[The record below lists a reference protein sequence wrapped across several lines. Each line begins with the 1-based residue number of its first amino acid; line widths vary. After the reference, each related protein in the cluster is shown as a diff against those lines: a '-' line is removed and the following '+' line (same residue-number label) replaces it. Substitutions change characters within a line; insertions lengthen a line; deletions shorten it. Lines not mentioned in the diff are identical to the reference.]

1 MDNPKRTVA
10 RGYNSITGDYL
21 KLVENMGPTVRD
33 KYLKVIFKRLQKN
46 ARILELGCGA
56 GIPMTQQLVKR
67 FRVVGVD
74 ISREQLLLARGNVP
88 EADFILADMTGLG
101 FADGAFDAVTAF
113 YSITHIPRNEHA
125 ALLAGIYRLL
135 KPGGLLVATMG
146 AGDLPDSVEDNWL
159 GAPMFFSHFDGDTNV
174 ILVKQAGFDI
184 ISAEDENE
192 MEYDQP
198 VCFRWIVANKP
209 EGSNLN

>member
-1 MDNPKRTVA
+1 LENPKRTVA
-10 RGYNSITGDYL
+10 RGYNNITGDYL
-21 KLVENMGPTVRD
+21 KLVEYMGSTVRD
-33 KYLKVIFKRLQKN
+33 KYLKVLFGYLQEG
-46 ARILELGCGA
+46 AFILELGCGL

-74 ISREQLLLARGNVP
+74 IAREQLLLARKNVP
-88 EADFILADMTGLG
+88 EADFILGDMTSPG
-101 FADGAFDAVTAF
+101 FEDESFDAVTAF
-113 YSITHIPRNEHA
+113 YSITHIPRKEHA
-125 ALLAGIYRLL
+125 ALLVGIHRLL
-135 KPGGLLVATMG
+135 KPGGLLIATMG

-174 ILVKQAGFDI
+174 AIVKKAGFNI

-209 EGSNLN
+209 EGSKAD